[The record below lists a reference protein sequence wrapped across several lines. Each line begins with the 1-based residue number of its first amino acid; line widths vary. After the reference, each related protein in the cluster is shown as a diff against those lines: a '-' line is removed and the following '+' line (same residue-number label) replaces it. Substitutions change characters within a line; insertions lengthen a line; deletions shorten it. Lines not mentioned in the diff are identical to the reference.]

1 MTVIILNKG
10 SNRTRGTLSHFMYEI
25 HKNIFV
31 GNISTRVRDRI
42 ENDIIRKNNEIACVI
57 YDSSCESGFK
67 VDSIGEP
74 SVLFDTLG
82 SFLVRHK

>member
-1 MTVIILNKG
+1 MTVIILKNG
-10 SNRTRGTLSHFMYEI
+10 SNKTRGTLSHFMYKI

-31 GNISTRVRDRI
+31 GNISVRVRDRI
-42 ENDIIRKNNEIACVI
+42 ETDIIRKNNEIACII
-57 YDSSCESGFK
+57 YDSNTESGFS
-67 VDSIGEP
+67 VNNIGEP

>member
-1 MTVIILNKG
+1 MTVVILKNG

-31 GNISTRVRDRI
+31 GNISARVRVRI
-42 ENDIIRKNNEIACVI
+42 ENDIIRKNNETACI
-57 YDSSCESGFK
+57 LYDSNCESGFS
-67 VDSIGEP
+67 VDNIGEP
-74 SVLFDTLG
+74 SVVFNTLG